1 MRNVWAEPISGP
13 RSLCRGVG
21 AVICAL
27 AALMLMAGSASAAAS
42 QAQVRFVH
50 AVPGVGNAELSVG
63 GTAVGSARF
72 GQSTDFAVVPA
83 GEQEASLAVPGVGEI
98 KSDVR
103 LEDASAYTIVAMPKG
118 KSAELKLFADGS
130 PTAGKARLRI
140 IHASAE
146 LGMPNA
152 MLNGETVAEMLEFG
166 AATPYWTVAP
176 GTYDL
181 EIQDPKSGDDVMDPQ
196 NVALSAGTS
205 WTGVVVGGGGEKA
218 RTLLLSDLV
227 SAPTAAPQSGLGG
240 LIDGEGPPWGLAALA
255 ALLAGTLGG
264 LTRRA
269 LSARGDSRLS
279 S

>member
-1 MRNVWAEPISGP
+1 
-13 RSLCRGVG
+13 
-21 AVICAL
+21 
-27 AALMLMAGSASAAAS
+27 MLMAGSASAAAS